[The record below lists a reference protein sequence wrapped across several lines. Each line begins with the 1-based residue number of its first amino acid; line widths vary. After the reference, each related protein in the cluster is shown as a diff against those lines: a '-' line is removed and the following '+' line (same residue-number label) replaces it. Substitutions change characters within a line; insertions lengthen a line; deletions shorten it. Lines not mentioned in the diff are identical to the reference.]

1 MGVEM
6 TMDKK
11 TLSGQTAIVTGASS
25 GIGLAIAKQLAQAG
39 AHVFLAGRTS
49 EPMEE
54 AKHIIEQDGGNA
66 TVITVDLRD
75 PSQVQNLVGAAVTQT
90 GRLDIMVNNA
100 GLEFPSS
107 IVDGSPEEWRAML
120 ETNVLALLVGCQSA
134 VIAMRECDAEGH
146 IVNISSVSAQR
157 RNSGVY
163 GATKHAVNVI
173 SASLR
178 DELEED
184 DIRVTNVLPGATATN
199 FARNFPGPFV
209 EKMIEMS
216 GTELTPKRGEHYS
229 AETLGEFAKN
239 MKKNLCSAEDIA
251 NAVMYVVTQPINVNV
266 ADIVVRPPRAMTTP
280 H

>member
-1 MGVEM
+1 M
-6 TMDKK
+6 TNDKK
-11 TLSGQTAIVTGASS
+11 ILNGQTAIITGASS
-25 GIGLAIAKQLAQAG
+25 GIGLAIAKRLAMVG
-39 AHVFLAGRTS
+39 AHVFLVGRTA

-54 AKHIIEQDGGNA
+54 TKRAIEQQGGSA
-66 TVITVDLRD
+66 SVMTADVRD
-75 PSQVQNLVGAAVTQT
+75 PLQVEQIVATAVKQT

-100 GLEFPSS
+100 GLEFPST
-107 IVDGSPEEWRAML
+107 ILDGKPEEWRAML
-120 ETNVLALLVGCQSA
+120 ETNVLALLVGCQAA
-134 VIAMRECDAEGH
+134 VMAMRECGAEGH
-146 IVNISSVSAQR
+146 IINISSVSAQR

-184 DIRVTNVLPGATATN
+184 DIRVTNILPGATATN
-199 FARNFPGPFV
+199 FARNFPAPFV

-229 AETLGEFAKN
+229 AETLDEFAKN
-239 MKKNLCSAEDIA
+239 MKKNLCSADDIA
-251 NAVMYVVTQPINVNV
+251 NAVIYVVSQPINVNV

>member
-1 MGVEM
+1 M
-6 TMDKK
+6 TNDKK
-11 TLSGQTAIVTGASS
+11 ILTGQTAIITGASS
-25 GIGLAIAKQLAQAG
+25 GIGLAIAKQLATVG
-39 AHVFLAGRTS
+39 AHVFLAGRTA

-54 AKHIIEQDGGNA
+54 TKRAIEQQGGSA
-66 TVITVDLRD
+66 SVMTADVRD
-75 PSQVQNLVGAAVTQT
+75 PLQVEQIVATAVKQT

-100 GLEFPSS
+100 GLEFPST
-107 IVDGSPEEWRAML
+107 ILDGKPEEWRAML
-120 ETNVLALLVGCQSA
+120 ETNVLALLVGCQAA
-134 VIAMRECDAEGH
+134 VMAMRECGAEGH
-146 IVNISSVSAQR
+146 IINISSVSAQR

-173 SASLR
+173 YASLR

-184 DIRVTNVLPGATATN
+184 DIRVTNILPGATATN
-199 FARNFPGPFV
+199 FARNFPAPFV

-229 AETLGEFAKN
+229 AETLDEFAKN
-239 MKKNLCSAEDIA
+239 MKKNLCSADDIA
-251 NAVMYVVTQPINVNV
+251 NAVIYVVSQPINVNV

>member
-1 MGVEM
+1 M
-6 TMDKK
+6 TNDKK
-11 TLSGQTAIVTGASS
+11 ILNGQTAIITGASS
-25 GIGLAIAKQLAQAG
+25 GIGLAIAKRLAMVG
-39 AHVFLAGRTS
+39 AHVFLAGRTA

-54 AKHIIEQDGGNA
+54 TKRAIEQQGGSA
-66 TVITVDLRD
+66 SVMTADVRD
-75 PSQVQNLVGAAVTQT
+75 PLQVEQIVATAVKQT
-90 GRLDIMVNNA
+90 GGLDIMVNNA
-100 GLEFPSS
+100 GLEFPST
-107 IVDGSPEEWRAML
+107 ILDGKPEEWRAML
-120 ETNVLALLVGCQSA
+120 ETNVLALLVGCQAA
-134 VIAMRECDAEGH
+134 VMAMRECGAEGH
-146 IVNISSVSAQR
+146 IINISSVSAQR

-184 DIRVTNVLPGATATN
+184 DIRVTNILPGATATN
-199 FARNFPGPFV
+199 FARNFPAPFV

-229 AETLGEFAKN
+229 AETLDEFAKN
-239 MKKNLCSAEDIA
+239 MKKNLCSADDIA
-251 NAVMYVVTQPINVNV
+251 NAVIYVVSQPINVNV

>member
-1 MGVEM
+1 M
-6 TMDKK
+6 TNDKK
-11 TLSGQTAIVTGASS
+11 ILNGQTAIITGASS
-25 GIGLAIAKQLAQAG
+25 GIGLAIAKRLAMVG
-39 AHVFLAGRTS
+39 AHVFLAGRTA

-54 AKHIIEQDGGNA
+54 TKRAIEQQGGSA
-66 TVITVDLRD
+66 SVMTADVRAPL
-75 PSQVQNLVGAAVTQT
+75 QVEQLVVTAVKQT

-100 GLEFPSS
+100 GLEFPST
-107 IVDGSPEEWRAML
+107 ILDGKPEEWRAML
-120 ETNVLALLVGCQSA
+120 ETNVLALLVGCQAA
-134 VIAMRECDAEGH
+134 VIAMRECGAEGH
-146 IVNISSVSAQR
+146 IINISSVSAQR

-184 DIRVTNVLPGATATN
+184 DIRVTNILPGATATN
-199 FARNFPGPFV
+199 FARNFPAPFV

-229 AETLGEFAKN
+229 AETLDEFAKN
-239 MKKNLCSAEDIA
+239 MKKNLCSADDIA
-251 NAVMYVVTQPINVNV
+251 NAVIYVVSQPINVNV
-266 ADIVVRPPRAMTTP
+266 ADIVIRPPRAMTTP

>member
-1 MGVEM
+1 M
-6 TMDKK
+6 TNDKK
-11 TLSGQTAIVTGASS
+11 ILNGQTAIITGASS
-25 GIGLAIAKQLAQAG
+25 GIGLAIAKRLAMVG
-39 AHVFLAGRTS
+39 AHVFLAGRTA

-54 AKHIIEQDGGNA
+54 TTRAIEQQGGSA
-66 TVITVDLRD
+66 SVMTADVRD
-75 PSQVQNLVGAAVTQT
+75 PLQVEQLVVTAAKQT

-100 GLEFPSS
+100 GLEFPST
-107 IVDGSPEEWRAML
+107 ILDGKPEEWRAML
-120 ETNVLALLVGCQSA
+120 ETNVLALLVGCQAA
-134 VIAMRECDAEGH
+134 VMAMRECGAEGH
-146 IVNISSVSAQR
+146 IINISSVSAQR

-184 DIRVTNVLPGATATN
+184 DIRVTNILPGATATN
-199 FARNFPGPFV
+199 FARNFPAPFV

-229 AETLGEFAKN
+229 AETLDEFAKN
-239 MKKNLCSAEDIA
+239 MKKNLCSADDIA
-251 NAVMYVVTQPINVNV
+251 NAVIYVVSQPINVNV
-266 ADIVVRPPRAMTTP
+266 ADIVIRPPRAMTTP

>member
-1 MGVEM
+1 M
-6 TMDKK
+6 TNDKK
-11 TLSGQTAIVTGASS
+11 ILNGQTAVITGASS
-25 GIGLAIAKQLAQAG
+25 GIGLAIAKRLATVG
-39 AHVFLAGRTS
+39 AHVFLAGRTA

-54 AKHIIEQDGGNA
+54 TKRAIEQQGGSA
-66 TVITVDLRD
+66 SVMTADVRD
-75 PSQVQNLVGAAVTQT
+75 PLQVEQIVATAVKQT

-100 GLEFPSS
+100 GLEFPST
-107 IVDGSPEEWRAML
+107 ILDGKPEEWRAML
-120 ETNVLALLVGCQSA
+120 ETNVLALLVGCQAA
-134 VIAMRECDAEGH
+134 VIAMRECGAEGH
-146 IVNISSVSAQR
+146 IINISSVSAQR

-184 DIRVTNVLPGATATN
+184 DIRVTNILPGATATN
-199 FARNFPGPFV
+199 FARNFPAPFV

-229 AETLGEFAKN
+229 AETLDEFAKN
-239 MKKNLCSAEDIA
+239 MKKNLCSADDIA
-251 NAVMYVVTQPINVNV
+251 NAVIYVVSQPINVNV

>member
-1 MGVEM
+1 M
-6 TMDKK
+6 TNDKK
-11 TLSGQTAIVTGASS
+11 ILNGQTAIITGASS
-25 GIGLAIAKQLAQAG
+25 GIGLAIAKRLAMVG
-39 AHVFLAGRTS
+39 AHVFLAGRTA

-54 AKHIIEQDGGNA
+54 TKRAIEQQGGSA
-66 TVITVDLRD
+66 SVMTADVRD
-75 PSQVQNLVGAAVTQT
+75 PPQVEQLVVTAVKQT

-100 GLEFPSS
+100 GLEFPST
-107 IVDGSPEEWRAML
+107 ILDGKPEEWRAML
-120 ETNVLALLVGCQSA
+120 ETNVLALLVGCQAA
-134 VIAMRECDAEGH
+134 VMAMRECGAEGH
-146 IVNISSVSAQR
+146 IINISSVSAQR

-184 DIRVTNVLPGATATN
+184 DIRVTNILPGATATN
-199 FARNFPGPFV
+199 FARNFPAPFV

-229 AETLGEFAKN
+229 AETLDEFAKN
-239 MKKNLCSAEDIA
+239 MKKNLCSADDIA
-251 NAVMYVVTQPINVNV
+251 NAVIYVVSQPINVNV
-266 ADIVVRPPRAMTTP
+266 ADIVIRPPRAMTTP

>member
-1 MGVEM
+1 M
-6 TMDKK
+6 TNDKK
-11 TLSGQTAIVTGASS
+11 ILNGQTAIITGASS
-25 GIGLAIAKQLAQAG
+25 GIGLAIAKRLAMVG
-39 AHVFLAGRTS
+39 AHVFLAGRTA

-54 AKHIIEQDGGNA
+54 TKRAIEQQGGSA
-66 TVITVDLRD
+66 SVMTTDVRD
-75 PSQVQNLVGAAVTQT
+75 PLQVEQIVATAVKQT

-100 GLEFPSS
+100 GLEFPST
-107 IVDGSPEEWRAML
+107 ILEGKPEQWRAML
-120 ETNVLALLVGCQSA
+120 ETNVLALLVGCQAA
-134 VIAMRECDAEGH
+134 VMAMRECGAEGH
-146 IVNISSVSAQR
+146 IINISSVSAQR

-184 DIRVTNVLPGATATN
+184 DIRVTNILPGATATN
-199 FARNFPGPFV
+199 FARNFPAPFV

-229 AETLGEFAKN
+229 AETLDEFAKN
-239 MKKNLCSAEDIA
+239 MKKNLCSADDIA
-251 NAVMYVVTQPINVNV
+251 NAVIYVVSQPINVNV

>member
-1 MGVEM
+1 M
-6 TMDKK
+6 TNDKK
-11 TLSGQTAIVTGASS
+11 ILNGQTAIITGASS
-25 GIGLAIAKQLAQAG
+25 GIGLAIAKRLATVG
-39 AHVFLAGRTS
+39 AHVFLAGRTA

-54 AKHIIEQDGGNA
+54 TKRAIEQQGGSA
-66 TVITVDLRD
+66 SVMTADVRD
-75 PSQVQNLVGAAVTQT
+75 PLQVEQIVATAVKQT

-100 GLEFPSS
+100 GLEFPST
-107 IVDGSPEEWRAML
+107 ILDGKPEEWRAML
-120 ETNVLALLVGCQSA
+120 ETNVLALLVGCQAA
-134 VIAMRECDAEGH
+134 VIAMRECGAEGH
-146 IVNISSVSAQR
+146 IINISSVSAQR

-184 DIRVTNVLPGATATN
+184 DIRVTNILPGATATN
-199 FARNFPGPFV
+199 FARNFPAPFV

-229 AETLGEFAKN
+229 AETLDEFAKN
-239 MKKNLCSAEDIA
+239 MKKNLCSADDIA
-251 NAVMYVVTQPINVNV
+251 NAVIYVVSQPINVNV

>member
-1 MGVEM
+1 MSA
-6 TMDKK
+6 DNR
-11 TLSGQTAIVTGASS
+11 TLSGRTAIVTGASS
-25 GIGLAIAKQLAQAG
+25 GIGLAIVKQLAQAG
-39 AHVFLAGRTS
+39 AHVFLAGRTA

-54 AKHIIEQDGGNA
+54 AKYTIEQEGGNA
-66 TVITVDLRD
+66 TVVTADLRD
-75 PSQVQNLVGAAVTQT
+75 PVQVQNLVDGAVTRT
-90 GRLDIMVNNA
+90 GRLDVMVNNA

-120 ETNVLALLVGCQSA
+120 ETNVLALLAGCKSA
-134 VIAMRECDAEGH
+134 VIAMRECGAKGH
-146 IVNISSVSAQR
+146 IINISSVSAQR

-184 DIRVTNVLPGATATN
+184 DIRVTNVMPGATATN
-199 FARNFPGPFV
+199 FARNFPGVFV

-229 AETLGEFAKN
+229 AETLGEFAMN

>member
-1 MGVEM
+1 M
-6 TMDKK
+6 TNDKK
-11 TLSGQTAIVTGASS
+11 ILNGQTAIITGASS
-25 GIGLAIAKQLAQAG
+25 GIGLAIAKQLAMVG
-39 AHVFLAGRTS
+39 AHVFLAGRTA

-54 AKHIIEQDGGNA
+54 TKRAIEQQGGSA
-66 TVITVDLRD
+66 SVMTADVRD
-75 PSQVQNLVGAAVTQT
+75 PLQVEQLVLTAVKQT

-100 GLEFPSS
+100 GLEFPST
-107 IVDGSPEEWRAML
+107 ILDGKPEEWRAML
-120 ETNVLALLVGCQSA
+120 ETNVLALLVGCQAA
-134 VIAMRECDAEGH
+134 VMAMRECGAEGH
-146 IVNISSVSAQR
+146 IINISSVSAQR

-184 DIRVTNVLPGATATN
+184 DIRVTNILPGATATN
-199 FARNFPGPFV
+199 FARNFPAPFV

-229 AETLGEFAKN
+229 AETLDEFAKN
-239 MKKNLCSAEDIA
+239 MKKNLCSADDIA
-251 NAVMYVVTQPINVNV
+251 NAVIYVVSQPINVNV
-266 ADIVVRPPRAMTTP
+266 ADIVIRPPRAMTTP